1 MFLRKVH
8 WAIKMCKLCK
18 LFRFARTSW
27 DTFVYFVWQCTRGSK
42 ILYTAQYVPIG
53 LYVRSIFFQFQLKKA
68 DPPTYWDQGPAGGP
82 IWAKEVVFSFLQCA
96 FFFALFPSVSFRQF
110 LGGPCLVNPTRQY
123 WVTQLYHLGME
134 DPRPCLVCATPTKL
148 TCGCRKANYCST
160 QCQKA
165 DWHQFLCYAWKFKGC
180 IPRFKDRSEQVN

>member
-110 LGGPCLVNPTRQY
+110 LGGRCLVNPTRLNY
-123 WVTQLYHLGME
+123 IILVWRNHGPALFAPL
-134 DPRPCLVCATPTKL
+134 PPSSPAAARRPATAALSAKKL
-148 TCGCRKANYCST
+148 TDISLYVMLGS
-160 QCQKA
+160 
-165 DWHQFLCYAWKFKGC
+165 LKGVFQD
-180 IPRFKDRSEQVN
+180 PNM